1 MFKILDYILNSNN
14 NKGNKM
20 QQNKKGVSDSA
31 YQHLQEADTN
41 GDGYVS
47 SEELKMYLEFKRREL
62 EDADAQR
69 DAMRKM
75 TWFALWGMLL
85 YPATIVI
92 ASFLDVDDA
101 ATIIGNIAPTY
112 FVAISALV
120 AAFFGANAYSSAK
133 KTDAAPLPPMQ
144 PMPLRPRSEPT
155 PAPEAPTPP
164 IVEDLPADAPTETIN
179 TIEGKPT
186 RKKPNF

>member
-1 MFKILDYILNSNN
+1 MEQRK
-14 NKGNKM
+14 
-20 QQNKKGVSDSA
+20 QGVSDNA

-47 SEELKMYLEFKRREL
+47 SQELAMYLEFKRREL
-62 EDADAQR
+62 EDQDAQR

-92 ASFLDVDDA
+92 ASWLDVDDA

-120 AAFFGANAYSSAK
+120 AAFFGANAYSSSK
-133 KTDAAPLPPMQ
+133 KADAAPQQMTMPVPP
-144 PMPLRPRSEPT
+144 RPTAPS
-155 PAPEAPTPP
+155 PAPSAPTPP
-164 IVEDLPADAPTETIN
+164 APPSVEDYSEPEVAADTPARVTP
-179 TIEGKPT
+179 K
-186 RKKPNF
+186 RKIT